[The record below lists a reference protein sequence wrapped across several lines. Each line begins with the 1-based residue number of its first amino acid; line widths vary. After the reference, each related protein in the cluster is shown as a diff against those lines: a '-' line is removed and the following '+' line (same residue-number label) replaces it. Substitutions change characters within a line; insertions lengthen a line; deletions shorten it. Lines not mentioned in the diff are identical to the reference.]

1 MAGFLSSV
9 GDESAFILPL
19 IESMYG
25 MSKPLH
31 EIQETVS
38 PLNGGIDGQNKYI
51 ARPETEWNCSFS
63 VMSS

>member
-19 IESMYG
+19 LESMYG

-38 PLNGGIDGQNKYI
+38 PLNGGIEGLSQDWRRNGTV
-51 ARPETEWNCSFS
+51 PF
-63 VMSS
+63 